1 MIGAIIGAAAA
12 TGALNGIGG
21 LLNASSTNKGI
32 SEGKDALK
40 SSWKEYQAQNQAVLD
55 YLDGIEEKYGTKTA
69 EMEAKALGLIGNG
82 PGQFTPQDLNEATK
96 ELLDPNVNYRIERA
110 QEAMENSAA
119 GRNSLLSGATQK
131 ALQDRSQ
138 KIAQDAWESARN
150 AALQKQNADLAVF
163 QANEGAKQNSINN
176 ILSMYNSNLSQK
188 GATEQMKAQQM
199 QNYGDQIM
207 NYGGALANLNAG
219 KKSEAGGFF
228 TGLAQGASAWAPAF
242 GK

>member
-1 MIGAIIGAAAA
+1 MIGAILGAAAA
-12 TGALNGIGG
+12 TGALSGIGG
-21 LLNASSTNKGI
+21 ALNASSTNEGIRKGR
-32 SEGKDALK
+32 EALK
-40 SSWKEYQAQNQAVLD
+40 SSWKDYQAQNQAIMD
-55 YLDGIEEKYGTKTA
+55 YLDEVESRYGTKTA
-69 EMEAKALGLIGNG
+69 EMEAKAMGLIGEG
-82 PGQFTPQDLNEATK
+82 PGQFTAQDLNEATQ

-188 GATEQMKAQQM
+188 GAAEQMKAQQM
-199 QNYGDQIM
+199 QNYGDQTM

-219 KKSEAGGFF
+219 QKSAVGGFF
-228 TGLAQGASAWAPAF
+228 TGFAQGASPWASAF

>member
-1 MIGAIIGAAAA
+1 MIGAIIGAGVSGLLGGVG
-12 TGALNGIGG
+12 GA
-21 LLNASSTNKGI
+21 LNASSTNEGIKAGKGQ
-32 SEGKDALK
+32 LK
-40 SSWKEYQAQNQAVLD
+40 SSWKEYQAQNKAVLD
-55 YLDGIEEKYGTKTA
+55 YLDEVEKEYGTKTA
-69 EMEAKALGLIGNG
+69 TLEAKALGLIGDG
-82 PGQFTPQDLNEATK
+82 PGQFTPQDLNEATQ

-176 ILSMYNSNLSQK
+176 VLAMYNSNLSQK
-188 GATEQMKAQQM
+188 GTAQQTKAQQM

-207 NYGGALANLNAG
+207 NYGGAMANLDAG
-219 KKSEAGGFF
+219 KKSTAGGFF
-228 TGLAQGASAWAPAF
+228 TGFAQGASPWASAF

>member
-1 MIGAIIGAAAA
+1 MIGAILGAAAA
-12 TGALNGIGG
+12 TGALSGIGG
-21 LLNASSTNKGI
+21 ALNASSTNEGIRKGR
-32 SEGKDALK
+32 EALK
-40 SSWKEYQAQNQAVLD
+40 SSWKDYQAQNQAIMD
-55 YLDGIEEKYGTKTA
+55 YLDEVESRYGTKTA
-69 EMEAKALGLIGNG
+69 EMEAKAMDLIGNG
-82 PGQFTPQDLNEATK
+82 PGQFTAQDLNEATQ

-188 GATEQMKAQQM
+188 GAAERMKAQQM
-199 QNYGDQIM
+199 QNYGDQTM
-207 NYGGALANLNAG
+207 NYGSALANLNAG
-219 KKSEAGGFF
+219 QKSTIGGLF
-228 TGLAQGASAWAPAF
+228 TGFAQGASPWASAF

>member
-1 MIGAIIGAAAA
+1 MIGAILGAAAA
-12 TGALNGIGG
+12 TGALSGIGG
-21 LLNASSTNKGI
+21 AFNASSTNEGIRKGR
-32 SEGKDALK
+32 EALK
-40 SSWKEYQAQNQAVLD
+40 SSWKEYQAQNQAIMD
-55 YLDGIEEKYGTKTA
+55 YLDEVESRYGTKTA
-69 EMEAKALGLIGNG
+69 ELEAKAMGLIGNG
-82 PGQFTPQDLNEATK
+82 PGQFTPQDLNEATQ

-188 GATEQMKAQQM
+188 GAAEQMKAQQM
-199 QNYGDQIM
+199 QNYGDQTM

-219 KKSEAGGFF
+219 QKSTAGGFF
-228 TGLAQGASAWAPAF
+228 TGFAQGASPWASAF

>member
-1 MIGAIIGAAAA
+1 MIGAILGAAAA
-12 TGALNGIGG
+12 TGALSGIGG
-21 LLNASSTNKGI
+21 ALNASSTNEGIKKGR
-32 SEGKDALK
+32 EALK
-40 SSWKEYQAQNQAVLD
+40 SSWKDYQAQNQAIMD
-55 YLDGIEEKYGTKTA
+55 YLDEVESRYGTKTA
-69 EMEAKALGLIGNG
+69 EMEAKAMGLIGDG
-82 PGQFTPQDLNEATK
+82 PGQFTAQDLNEATQ

-176 ILSMYNSNLSQK
+176 VLSMYNSNLAQK

-199 QNYGDQIM
+199 QNYGDQTM

-219 KKSEAGGFF
+219 KKSTIGGLL
-228 TGLAQGASAWAPAF
+228 TGFAQGASPWASAF

>member
-1 MIGAIIGAAAA
+1 MIGAIIGAGVSGLLGGVG
-12 TGALNGIGG
+12 GA
-21 LLNASSTNKGI
+21 LNASSTNKGI
-32 SEGKDALK
+32 GRAKDALK
-40 SSWKEYQAQNQAVLD
+40 SSWKDYQEQNKAVLD
-55 YLDGIEEKYGTKTA
+55 YLDSVENEYGTKTA
-69 EMEAKALGLIGNG
+69 AMEAKALGLIGDG
-82 PGQFTPQDLNEATK
+82 PGQFTPQDLNEATQ

-176 ILSMYNSNLSQK
+176 ILSMYNSNLAQK
-188 GATEQMKAQQM
+188 GSTQQTKAQQM

-219 KKSEAGGFF
+219 QKSEAGGFF
-228 TGLAQGASAWAPAF
+228 SGFAQGASPWASAF